1 MTTNNSHTLTSSKF
15 QLLPVIPPVQ
25 FESALG
31 IRSSARWLGLYWEPQ
46 LNQLCYTDGETVNI
60 GNAHAWQLFCA
71 HPQIQPSLAP
81 YQLGNDTDDNNDSVQ
96 HYLLLDRQNHR
107 FYIGESALV
116 EDYLKHPET
125 LDLLAQ
131 LDTPS
136 TLPHRLNRHFWQ
148 VRSLKIKNRWLLFLI
163 GVSIVAIAVILL
175 HEIGEFIFD
184 LLEFWDD

>member
-1 MTTNNSHTLTSSKF
+1 MTSNNSYTLVSPQF
-15 QLLPVIPPVQ
+15 QPLSITPPAQ

-46 LNQLCYTDGETVNI
+46 LNQLCYTDGETVDT

-71 HPQIQPSLAP
+71 HPQIQPSLVP
-81 YQLGNDTDDNNDSVQ
+81 YQLGNDHDSAQ

-116 EDYLKHPET
+116 EDYLKHPDT

-136 TLPHRLNRHFWQ
+136 TLPHRLNRHFWK
-148 VRSLKIKNRWLLFLI
+148 VRSLKIKNQWLLFLL
-163 GVSIVAIAVILL
+163 GVSVVAIAVILL
-175 HEIGEFIFD
+175 HEVGDFVFD
-184 LLEFWDD
+184 ILEFWDD